1 MEARLELRQAF
12 RQRQVWRRPGASVD
26 CQLPHQGSCVEA
38 RAPESVAQGS
48 QLLQGCAP
56 YQRRK
61 PRAIGNA
68 THGDVAWSVE
78 KTVAKVCTQLGKA
91 DPAPPRPRFKAI
103 AEPPAERS
111 STPPEGGEQ
120 MLCRHVS
127 ASHNAIDMHRFLRV
141 SLVNAS
147 RWQRCFA
154 CRSGS
159 LAGAFP
165 LPRGNNNSCMYY
177 VIHVMLIVKHPAIVT
192 LRFHQ

>member
-1 MEARLELRQAF
+1 MLIVNCRTRVLALKRELQKALHKDLSSCKDARRISA
-12 RQRQVWRRPGASVD
+12 ASHEP
-26 CQLPHQGSCVEA
+26 LA
-38 RAPESVAQGS
+38 TRLTAM
-48 QLLQGCAP
+48 LLGL
-56 YQRRK
+56 
-61 PRAIGNA
+61 
-68 THGDVAWSVE
+68 SE
-78 KTVAKVCTQLGKA
+78 KTVAKVCTQLGKV

-103 AEPPAERS
+103 AEPPAERLS
-111 STPPEGGEQ
+111 SPPEGGEQ

-127 ASHNAIDMHRFLRV
+127 SWHNAIGMQRFLRV

-154 CRSGS
+154 SKSGS